1 MNLTE
6 FRNIFHNSHK
16 FLTSLFVLC
25 CAMPSKVV
33 AQDLIARQAPID
45 RKMKAV
51 DSVAI
56 NRVLKRQRTV
66 NYEQGGLYTTWE
78 TNKVHCYSEADLPDE
93 FRIDLRGFHMPTP
106 SRVIT
111 SNYGYRASFGRMHKG
126 LDIKVYTG
134 DTIVSAFDGKVRV
147 VSYEAKGYGNYVVI
161 RHENGLETIYGHLS
175 KHLCKTGDVVKAGEP
190 IGLGGNTGR
199 STGSHLHF
207 ETRLLGEALDPSLLF
222 DFVAQDVTC
231 DFYDYFRP
239 GARKNNNTLL
249 ASNEGSVGSS
259 NIIDNT
265 TAEDEVIVVDEVETS
280 SAKGSKKN
288 RSQASKIYK
297 VRKGDT
303 LSSIS
308 RRVGCSVQQLCSRN
322 GISKRSKLQL
332 GQMLRY

>member
-1 MNLTE
+1 MLG
-6 FRNIFHNSHK
+6 
-16 FLTSLFVLC
+16 
-25 CAMPSKVV
+25 CAVPMKIV
-33 AQDLIARQAPID
+33 AQDMIARQAPID
-45 RKMKAV
+45 RKMKVV

-56 NRVLKRQRTV
+56 NRVLKRQRVV
-66 NYEQGGLYTTWE
+66 NYEHNDLYTTWE
-78 TNKVHCYSEADLPDE
+78 TNKVHCYSDADLPED

-126 LDIKVYTG
+126 LDIKVYIG
-134 DTIVSAFDGKVRV
+134 DTIMSAFDGKVRV

-175 KHLCKTGDVVKAGEP
+175 KHLCKVGDVVKAGQP

-231 DFYDYFRP
+231 DFYDYHRP
-239 GARKNNNTLL
+239 GGRKNNATLL
-249 ASNEGSVGSS
+249 AKN
-259 NIIDNT
+259 DAPAT
-265 TAEDEVIVVDEVETS
+265 TSTIVDEMAASEDAIVVEEPV
-280 SAKGSKKN
+280 ANGKKSKKDKK
-288 RSQASKIYK
+288 QASKIYK

-303 LSSIS
+303 LYSIS
-308 RRVGCSVQQLCSRN
+308 RRVGCSVQQLCSYN
-322 GISKRSKLQL
+322 GISKKSKLQL

>member
-1 MNLTE
+1 MAA
-6 FRNIFHNSHK
+6 
-16 FLTSLFVLC
+16 VLVLGS
-25 CAMPSKVV
+25 AVPMKMV
-33 AQDLIARQAPID
+33 AQDMIARQAPID
-45 RKMKAV
+45 RKMKVV

-56 NRVLKRQRTV
+56 NRVLKRQRSV
-66 NYEQGGLYTTWE
+66 NYENGGLYTTWE
-78 TNKVHCYSEADLPDE
+78 TNKVHCYSDADLPED

-126 LDIKVYTG
+126 LDIKVYIG
-134 DTIVSAFDGKVRV
+134 DTIMSAFDGKVRV

-175 KHLCKTGDVVKAGEP
+175 KHLCKVGDVVKAGQP

-231 DFYDYFRP
+231 DFYDYHRP
-239 GARKNNNTLL
+239 GGRKNNATLL
-249 ASNEGSVGSS
+249 AKNDVPAATSTIVDEMAAS
-259 NIIDNT
+259 
-265 TAEDEVIVVDEVETS
+265 EDAIVVEEPV
-280 SAKGSKKN
+280 AKGKKSKKDKK
-288 RSQASKIYK
+288 QASKIYK

-322 GISKRSKLQL
+322 GISRNTTLRL

>member
-1 MNLTE
+1 MAA
-6 FRNIFHNSHK
+6 
-16 FLTSLFVLC
+16 VLVLGS
-25 CAMPSKVV
+25 AVPMKMV
-33 AQDLIARQAPID
+33 AQDMIARQAPID
-45 RKMKAV
+45 RKMKMV

-56 NRVLKRQRTV
+56 NRVLKRQRSV
-66 NYEQGGLYTTWE
+66 NYENGGLYTTWE
-78 TNKVHCYSEADLPDE
+78 TNKVHCYSDADLPED

-126 LDIKVYTG
+126 LDIKVYIG
-134 DTIVSAFDGKVRV
+134 DTIMSAFDGKVRV
-147 VSYEAKGYGNYVVI
+147 VNYEAKGYGNYVVI

-175 KHLCKTGDVVKAGEP
+175 KHLCKVGDIVKAGQP

-231 DFYDYFRP
+231 DFYDYHRP
-239 GARKNNNTLL
+239 GGRKASNALL
-249 ASNEGSVGSS
+249 AN
-259 NIIDNT
+259 NDAPAT
-265 TAEDEVIVVDEVETS
+265 TSTIVDEMAASEDAIVVEEPV
-280 SAKGSKKN
+280 AKGKKSKKDKK
-288 RSQASKIYK
+288 QASKIYK

-322 GISKRSKLQL
+322 GISRNTTLRL

>member
-1 MNLTE
+1 MNLTKYCN
-6 FRNIFHNSHK
+6 FFC
-16 FLTSLFVLC
+16 FSLKLIAGAFVLGFL
-25 CAMPSKVV
+25 MPMTVA
-33 AQDLIARQAPID
+33 AQDMIARQAPVD
-45 RKMKAV
+45 RKMKVV

-56 NRVLKRQRTV
+56 NRVLKRQRSI
-66 NYEQGGLYTTWE
+66 NYEQNGLYTTWE
-78 TNKVHCYSEADLPDE
+78 TNKVHCYNHDDLPED

-126 LDIKVYTG
+126 LDIKVYIG

-175 KHLCKTGDVVKAGEP
+175 KHLCKTGDVVKAGQP

-231 DFYDYFRP
+231 DFYDYHRSD
-239 GARKNNNTLL
+239 ARKNSNSLL
-249 ASNEGSVGSS
+249 ASSESLGASS
-259 NIIDNT
+259 NILDVPS
-265 TAEDEVIVVDEVETS
+265 AEEEVIVVEEAES
-280 SAKGSKKN
+280 ISNGSKN
-288 RSQASKIYK
+288 SRSQASKIYK

-322 GISKRSKLQL
+322 GINKRTKLQL

>member
-1 MNLTE
+1 MLGCTVPM
-6 FRNIFHNSHK
+6 K
-16 FLTSLFVLC
+16 
-25 CAMPSKVV
+25 MV
-33 AQDLIARQAPID
+33 AQDMIARQAPID
-45 RKMKAV
+45 RKMKVV

-56 NRVLKRQRTV
+56 NRVLKRQRVV
-66 NYEQGGLYTTWE
+66 NYEHNDLYTTWE
-78 TNKVHCYSEADLPDE
+78 TNKVHCYSDADLPED

-126 LDIKVYTG
+126 LDIKVYIG
-134 DTIVSAFDGKVRV
+134 DTIMSAFDGKVRV
-147 VSYEAKGYGNYVVI
+147 VNYEAKGYGNYVVI

-175 KHLCKTGDVVKAGEP
+175 KHLCKVGDVVKAGQP

-231 DFYDYFRP
+231 DFYDYHRP
-239 GARKNNNTLL
+239 GGRKNNATLL
-249 ASNEGSVGSS
+249 AKNDVPAATSTIVDEMAAS
-259 NIIDNT
+259 
-265 TAEDEVIVVDEVETS
+265 EDAIVVEEPI
-280 SAKGSKKN
+280 ANGKKSKKDKK
-288 RSQASKIYK
+288 QASKIYK

-303 LSSIS
+303 LYSIS
-308 RRVGCSVQQLCSRN
+308 RRVGCSVQQLCSYN
-322 GISKRSKLQL
+322 GISKKSKLQL